1 MAFILFASSGRLDWT
16 MAWLLIGIHLVGT
29 IFISLKINQGLIN
42 ERTQEKEGIKEWD
55 VKLVRIMNI
64 VGLIALLVAG
74 LDIRFGW
81 TGPFPLPVELVA
93 MMVIILGYVFL
104 AWAAISNE
112 YFSRV
117 VRIQE
122 ERGHSVIMDGP
133 YRYIRHP
140 GYLGLILCAFAQ
152 PLMLGSLWALI
163 PATFTAIILLVRTNL
178 EDKTLQEEL
187 AGYRDYSLQVRY
199 RIVYGVW

>member
-163 PATFTAIILLVRTNL
+163 PATLTAIILLVRTNL